1 MKPNTHRPFLNRSLP
16 TLLALPLACALAA
29 QEQADPSSSPV
40 PPPARALP
48 AANRAVDVSQ
58 LMHFDLEFPGGSPTD
73 FLAAV
78 AEASG
83 KEVNAII
90 PRDCEDTDLP
100 AIRVKNV
107 NIVDLFQALEA
118 ASRRT
123 VAVVSGFAQAG
134 FPPTYNQFETS
145 FGFRTSGVPSDD
157 AIWYFYRKTPSLPPD
172 SSSSAP
178 DRRVRYFHLGRYL
191 ETYQLEDITTAIQT
205 GWKMLR
211 LNATDQP
218 IPEMNF
224 HKDTQLLIAVGDP
237 RGVEII
243 SQVLSELGR
252 GAPRGGGVPVPN
264 VPTPDEPVAPVPP
277 IPFMRG
283 GSVEVPPVP
292 TPDEPVAPVPPI
304 PALPA
309 TPPVPAPTPALAPP
323 TPVPV
328 PPPVAPPS
336 RKG

>member
-1 MKPNTHRPFLNRSLP
+1 MKPNTHRPFLSRSLP
-16 TLLALPLACALAA
+16 VLLALPLAWTLAA
-29 QEQADPSSSPV
+29 QDQVDPFSNPA

-58 LMHFDLEFPGGSPTD
+58 LMHFDLEFPGGSPMD

-123 VAVVSGFAQAG
+123 VAVVTGHQAG
-134 FPPTYNQFETS
+134 RPPIYQQFETS
-145 FGFRTSGVPSDD
+145 FGFRTYGVPSDE
-157 AIWYFYRKTPSLPPD
+157 AIWYFYRKTPSLPPE
-172 SSSSAP
+172 SPSATPAP
-178 DRRVRYFHLGRYL
+178 DRRVRYFNLGRYL
-191 ETYQLEDITTAIQT
+191 ETYPLEDITTAIQT

-211 LNATDQP
+211 HISDQP
-218 IPEMNF
+218 VPEMNF
-224 HKDTQLLIAVGDP
+224 HKDTQLLIAVGDLK
-237 RGVEII
+237 GIEVIA
-243 SQVLSELGR
+243 QVLSELGR
-252 GAPRGGGVPVPN
+252 GAPRGGS
-264 VPTPDEPVAPVPP
+264 A
-277 IPFMRG
+277 
-283 GSVEVPPVP
+283 EVPPVP
-292 TPDEPVAPVPPI
+292 TQPVPGT

-309 TPPVPAPTPALAPP
+309 MPAAPAATPGFAPPPPPAPA
-323 TPVPV
+323 
-328 PPPVAPPS
+328 PVAPPS
-336 RKG
+336 RER

>member
-1 MKPNTHRPFLNRSLP
+1 MKPITYRRFLNRSLP
-16 TLLALPLACALAA
+16 ALLALPLAWTLAA
-29 QEQADPSSSPV
+29 QDQVDPFSSPA
-40 PPPARALP
+40 PPPARAVP
-48 AANRAVDVSQ
+48 AVNRAVDPSQ

-90 PRDCEDTDLP
+90 PRDCEDTLLP

-107 NIVDLFQALEA
+107 NIVDLFEALEA

-123 VAVVSGFAQAG
+123 VTAVTSQAG
-134 FPPTYNQFETS
+134 SEARGFPRGYTQFETS

-211 LNATDQP
+211 LNAPGQP
-218 IPEMNF
+218 VPEMNF

-243 SQVLSELGR
+243 AQVLSELGR
-252 GAPRGGGVPVPN
+252 GAPRY
-264 VPTPDEPVAPVPP
+264 
-277 IPFMRG
+277 
-283 GSVEVPPVP
+283 GSAQVPPVP
-292 TPDEPVAPVPPI
+292 TPDEPAAPVPPI
-304 PALPA
+304 PAMPA
-309 TPPVPAPTPALAPP
+309 APPVPAPTPGLARPSP
-323 TPVPV
+323 APV
-328 PPPVAPPS
+328 PPPVAPPA
-336 RKG
+336 RER